1 MSVSVLLSSCFTI
14 TSLPSVLY
22 KYGELFMHIC
32 LKHVELV
39 ILCFQVEGTFLRLAE
54 GVSGV
59 QQEHVVI
66 EVNSLK

>member
-1 MSVSVLLSSCFTI
+1 MVSGVRTLNATVLSSIGLVVGLFSI
-14 TSLPSVLY
+14 LY
-22 KYGELFMHIC
+22 RLIKC
-32 LKHVELV
+32 LSFC
-39 ILCFQVEGTFLRLAE
+39 IQVEGTFLRLAQ